1 MEVDITQ
8 QQTSEKQGILLEDA
22 WVYNNLKVNVVF
34 CPLCLFLTPCI
45 SELRNLVNYSLCWD
59 SISFQAESV
68 IGITFMFKNKANEI
82 SCDLWYTKVYKGI
95 SMVSKGI
102 QSIY

>member
-1 MEVDITQ
+1 
-8 QQTSEKQGILLEDA
+8 
-22 WVYNNLKVNVVF
+22 
-34 CPLCLFLTPCI
+34 
-45 SELRNLVNYSLCWD
+45 
-59 SISFQAESV
+59 
-68 IGITFMFKNKANEI
+68 MFKNKANEI